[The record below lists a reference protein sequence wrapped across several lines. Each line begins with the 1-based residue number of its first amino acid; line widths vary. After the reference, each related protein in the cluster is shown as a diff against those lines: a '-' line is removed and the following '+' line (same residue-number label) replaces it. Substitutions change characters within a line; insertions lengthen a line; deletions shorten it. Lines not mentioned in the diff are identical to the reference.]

1 MALIKFKVV
10 TAGPGA
16 PKVVS
21 DDVINLHAADRLLFE
36 ADNGLDV
43 LVNLGDSLVGLVK
56 FTGGDAT
63 SFSVQVL
70 PPPDGRAVVT
80 LVLPGGGGQPTD
92 PPNTT

>member
-21 DDVINLHAADRLLFE
+21 DDVVNLHAGDRLLFVS
-36 ADNGLDV
+36 DSGLDV

-56 FTGGDAT
+56 FKGGDA
-63 SFSVQVL
+63 SNFGVVVL
-70 PPPDGRAVVT
+70 PDGRPVVT
-80 LVLPGGGGQPTD
+80 LVSSGGEGPGVD
-92 PPNTT
+92 PPNVL

>member
-21 DDVINLHAADRLLFE
+21 DDVVNLHAGDRLLFV
-36 ADNGLDV
+36 ADNGQDV

-56 FTGGDAT
+56 FKGGDA
-63 SFSVQVL
+63 SNFDVQVL
-70 PPPDGRAVVT
+70 PAPDGRAVVK
-80 LVLPGGGGQPTD
+80 LISSGGEGPGTD
-92 PPNTT
+92 PPNTY